1 MRWKIKNFYFIMI
14 FENIAVQMFASLTYL
29 LLLYL
34 GYSLTEIGIFL
45 AVFTATTMVTE
56 IPSGILVDSIGEKTV
71 LLIGYLMRAMG
82 LFFMAT
88 AHNFALLLL
97 TAVLTGF
104 AQSLSSGTL
113 ESWIVNEIKE
123 NNEDYDVAQLFSK
136 LHIISPLFGLS
147 SGFIGAQIIGKENP
161 SIPFYIST
169 VIFISLFLYVLL
181 VKGMF
186 KNRGYHNSFI
196 EIKKAYRETIV
207 NLVDVFKDGRILLFF
222 SMFLVPDILDLGPSN
237 QWQVVLSESVQEYI
251 IGYYI
256 IGIGVAT
263 ILSNI
268 FLSNYLLKLKFE
280 TIFLID
286 RIILIDI
293 LILLTLSFYKTFF
306 PFLFLIH
313 VFLMGITGTLIITYI
328 HDKLVKQAHLRTSII
343 SSFYSLQALAST
355 SLLVLNGYLSDLM
368 GVTST
373 WIIFIMISLVLFIIL
388 RCFVNKKNY
397 NKKID

>member
-71 LLIGYLMRAMG
+71 LLIGYLMRAAG

-88 AHNFALLLL
+88 AHNFVLLLL
-97 TAVLTGF
+97 TAILTGF

-113 ESWIVNEIKE
+113 ESWIVNEIKG

-136 LHIISPLFGLS
+136 LHIISPFFGLS

-169 VIFISLFLYVLL
+169 VIFISLFFYVLL

-222 SMFLVPDILDLGPSN
+222 SMFLVADILDLGPSN
-237 QWQVVLSESVQEYI
+237 QWQVVLSESVQE
-251 IGYYI
+251 YI

-388 RCFVNKKNY
+388 RCLVNKNNY